1 MKKTHGRL
9 CIILGAALLFAAL
22 SLVLYNLNQD
32 RRSGNTARE
41 LLAELRQEMP
51 VTSEVSELPS
61 ETGFGGDLFVEYE
74 TTEPAEE
81 KLIEADGRLYVG
93 IISIP
98 SLQLELPVL
107 SEWSYP
113 NLKLSPCRYSGT
125 AAGGNLIIAAH
136 NYRSHFGRLQE
147 LVSGDTIFF
156 TDGYGVTYEYETVQT
171 ENINGKDI
179 SAMESGSADGWDL
192 TLFTCTLSGQS
203 RVAVRAVLV
212 L

>member
-9 CIILGAALLFAAL
+9 CIMLGAALLLAAL

-32 RRSGNTARE
+32 RRSGKAAQE
-41 LLAELRQEMP
+41 LLEELGQEMP
-51 VTSEVSELPS
+51 STSEISEIP
-61 ETGFGGDLFVEYE
+61 ETGFGEDLFVEYE
-74 TTEPAEE
+74 KIEAAEE
-81 KLIEADGRLYVG
+81 NLIEADGRLYVG

-147 LVSGDTIFF
+147 LGSGDTIFF
-156 TDGYGVTYEYETVQT
+156 TDGNGVTYEYETTQT
-171 ENINGKDI
+171 ENINGSDI
-179 SAMESGSADGWDL
+179 SAMEFGSADSWDL

-203 RVAVRAVLV
+203 RVTVRATLV
-212 L
+212 S